1 MKRAARELSFSHE
14 GCPSGGLGC
23 TKHQP
28 ESSSILQML
37 THFFKIFSFQSVST
51 HDKVTHLS
59 THPVSVVVEN
69 GHFWQ
74 AFLATSQHGIGRR
87 SGKSSLPRPLA
98 GRDSAKKVPKKT
110 RK

>member
-37 THFFKIFSFQSVST
+37 THFFKIFSFQRLST
-51 HDKVTHLS
+51 HGKVAHLS
-59 THPVSVVVEN
+59 THPVSVVSEK
-69 GHFWQ
+69 GHFWR
-74 AFLATSQHGIGRR
+74 AFLVISPQSTG
-87 SGKSSLPRPLA
+87 
-98 GRDSAKKVPKKT
+98 
-110 RK
+110 